1 MSSTNPSKL
10 RYWLLAVGAVILDQ
24 ITKSAVLAKFEDY
37 ERLGIIPGFFDLTL
51 VYNTGAA
58 FSFPRHRRRLAEIF
72 LHRAGG
78 QSCASG
84 WLTPCGKTNSAL
96 GVRGAR

>member
-58 FSFPRHRRRLAEIF
+58 FSFLAT
-72 LHRAGG
+72 AGAG
-78 QSCASG
+78 RNISSSCWRQSCASG
-84 WLTPCGKTNSAL
+84 WLTPCGKTNLAL